1 MQGGTGALSSLGTMA
16 RIVLSIFIL
25 GCVFTMLVQLVAI
38 FAGDLLL
45 SQPEIFAIGSLA
57 AVGIQLLAF
66 LASIVVIALWLHRA
80 HANLHDAGLG
90 GLNYSAG
97 WATASF
103 FIPFINLY
111 VPFASTRELWNRSH
125 GESDWHAAASA
136 GDVTSW
142 AACNWGAL
150 IVFCALVGYLIID
163 AVPGVFVLLP
173 VWAWLGMSVML
184 YILLAGSAW
193 FLLRLVG
200 RITAAQEA
208 GMHLSQSDVF
218 A

>member
-1 MQGGTGALSSLGTMA
+1 MQGGTGSLSSLSQVV
-16 RIVLSIFIL
+16 RIVLGLFIFGCGLTIL
-25 GCVFTMLVQLVAI
+25 MQLAAI
-38 FAGDLLL
+38 FAGDRLI
-45 SQPEIFAIGSLA
+45 SQPEIFAVGAVA
-57 AVGIQLLAF
+57 AGGIQLLAF
-66 LASIVVIALWLHRA
+66 LASVVTAALWLHRA

-103 FIPFINLY
+103 FIPFVNLY

-150 IVFCALVGYLIID
+150 IVFCALAGYLIVD
-163 AVPGVFVLLP
+163 ALPGVFVLLP
-173 VWAWLGMSVML
+173 VWAWLGLSVLL
-184 YILLAGSAW
+184 YVLVAGSAW